1 MSMMYNGL
9 GSTIRN
15 YEAECRAKGGNWNS
29 EKQQCYDKNNNA
41 IFGGRRSLIGPLKK
55 GTLMGYSARMK
66 PAARHKTL
74 RRVIRQVGPLS
85 TFRKLNAIAVLT
97 KRTAPK
103 SSRKMQTDRKWV
115 KKNFM

>member
-1 MSMMYNGL
+1 MHNM
-9 GSTIRN
+9 
-15 YEAECRAKGGNWNS
+15 
-29 EKQQCYDKNNNA
+29 
-41 IFGGRRSLIGPLKK
+41 IGPLKK
-55 GTLMGYSARMK
+55 GTLLGYSARMK

-74 RRVIRQVGPLS
+74 RKVIKKVGPLS

>member
-1 MSMMYNGL
+1 MHSSPSLFQLRLHLNFQL
-9 GSTIRN
+9 RLRHPNPSFL
-15 YEAECRAKGGNWNS
+15 AKD
-29 EKQQCYDKNNNA
+29 QMHTM
-41 IFGGRRSLIGPLKK
+41 IGPLKK
-55 GTLMGYSARMK
+55 GTLMGYSTRMK

-74 RRVIRQVGPLS
+74 RRVIRKVGPLS

>member
-1 MSMMYNGL
+1 MMYNGL
-9 GSTIRN
+9 GSTTRN
-15 YEAECRAKGGNWNS
+15 YEAECKVKGGRWNS
-29 EKQQCYDKNNNA
+29 NEQQCYDANNNR

-74 RRVIRQVGPLS
+74 RRVIRKVGPLS

>member
-1 MSMMYNGL
+1 MMYNGL
-9 GSTIRN
+9 GSTTRN
-15 YEAECRAKGGNWNS
+15 YEAECAAKRGNWNS
-29 EKQQCYDKNNNA
+29 DKQQCYDANNNP

-74 RRVIRQVGPLS
+74 RRVIRKVGPLS

>member
-1 MSMMYNGL
+1 MAPMGTPLYSLPPKELCMSRGGEL
-9 GSTIRN
+9 
-15 YEAECRAKGGNWNS
+15 KGGICIS
-29 EKQQCYDKNNNA
+29 RRDGSV
-41 IFGGRRSLIGPLKK
+41 ISMRGGKHNLIGPLKK

-74 RRVIRQVGPLS
+74 RRVIRKVGPLS

>member
-1 MSMMYNGL
+1 MSFGAPLYSL
-9 GSTIRN
+9 TP
-15 YEAECRAKGGNWNS
+15 A
-29 EKQQCYDKNNNA
+29 QQCRSKNGTWNGVDCISTRDGSKISMN
-41 IFGGRRSLIGPLKK
+41 GGKHNLIGPLKK

-74 RRVIRQVGPLS
+74 RKVIRKVGPLS